1 MQFRVEHGLPHEWDS
16 RCWAFNC
23 TFNGIPEQLRKCS
36 KCKIAR
42 YCSKECQARDWR
54 MAHRDRCGEYA
65 AMAPMAKTVV
75 HPRCVLS
82 VQKNSFPDNVRG
94 YLTSSTGYGERLGQT
109 SWHFTKLADANR
121 QRWFL
126 EHGLGLLRRE
136 EWMRLLSDPSH
147 WEALSNMWRLFY
159 CDDAGLLAMVA
170 CETPLLHTSTAPP
183 VVRVRDKLR
192 VLCHEKQR
200 SIVAWASIVGLGIV
214 FQRQPSTKS
223 RKAAVGHDLCH
234 QAFEN
239 LPLTPVSRHHANMP
253 TNRFVQLGI
262 APLLPAA
269 RACGPACRVPDPH

>member
-75 HPRCVLS
+75 HPRCVLPI
-82 VQKNSFPDNVRG
+82 QKSSFPDDVRG

-109 SWHFTKLADANR
+109 SWHFTKVEDANR

-126 EHGLGLLRRE
+126 EHGFTGKRYQTCGVSFIATTQDS
-136 EWMRLLSDPSH
+136 WP
-147 WEALSNMWRLFY
+147 WWRARPHCSTPAQHRQSYEFETNY
-159 CDDAGLLAMVA
+159 GCSAM
-170 CETPLLHTSTAPP
+170 
-183 VVRVRDKLR
+183 
-192 VLCHEKQR
+192 
-200 SIVAWASIVGLGIV
+200 
-214 FQRQPSTKS
+214 KS
-223 RKAAVGHDLCH
+223 R
-234 QAFEN
+234 
-239 LPLTPVSRHHANMP
+239 
-253 TNRFVQLGI
+253 
-262 APLLPAA
+262 
-269 RACGPACRVPDPH
+269 DP

>member
-1 MQFRVEHGLPHEWDS
+1 MDALVERPIS
-16 RCWAFNC
+16 
-23 TFNGIPEQLRKCS
+23 
-36 KCKIAR
+36 
-42 YCSKECQARDWR
+42 
-54 MAHRDRCGEYA
+54 
-65 AMAPMAKTVV
+65 
-75 HPRCVLS
+75 
-82 VQKNSFPDNVRG
+82 
-94 YLTSSTGYGERLGQT
+94 LG
-109 SWHFTKLADANR
+109 SAIKHVA
-121 QRWFL
+121 
-126 EHGLGLLRRE
+126 
-136 EWMRLLSDPSH
+136 S
-147 WEALSNMWRLFY
+147 LFY
-159 CDDAGLLAMVA
+159 CDNAGLLAMVA

-214 FQRQPSTKS
+214 FQRQPSTPS

-253 TNRFVQLGI
+253 TNRFVQLAI